1 MDNENFDPMKLKQD
15 LIALEDKPTELVEYV
30 NRLDHR
36 EKRIALSMMYDHF
49 NRDTIYLLENEGII
63 AKLEAE
69 FDTGA
74 STDDAALLEQ
84 FRTSME
90 EDGFAGEAPLM
101 PEHRGGE
108 GQHEDPPSYE
118 AATGE
123 EEEPL
128 PDTPTSPDPAD
139 RSEERDA
146 EEDGD
151 TESDDGPEERRYSYP
166 LPSEK
171 DPVMEDEETDEE
183 DEDETDKDRTETDS
197 EEDTAADDEEE
208 AKAASSEDRQ
218 ENSFNKEEQTA
229 SSVGIPSI
237 PVRIQLASTMVAALS
252 DSPDRSVSS
261 AVSSLQEETSKPVVR
276 GVGNLS
282 PDAPEAVSVA
292 ANYKEALAIATAE
305 KSDKE
310 VGGWGLRAIT
320 QKEVELAKDIR
331 TQLAA
336 VITAEKD
343 IRDEFY
349 AVVREYKSVAD
360 TARENAVNAGLL
372 RNSMKDSVA
381 HAKVFFDEDVNRM
394 LRDQMES
401 ATSEFY
407 SNAKENFNEL
417 LKTVVTRYKQFTEA
431 AGRFEVENEREI
443 RVIGKRTQGLEK
455 KLDRLLLLFYGLIV
469 LGVLNLVVQIAFHFI
484 G

>member
-1 MDNENFDPMKLKQD
+1 MGNENFDPIKLKQE

-36 EKRIALSMMYDHF
+36 EKRIALSMMYEYF
-49 NRDTIYLLENEGII
+49 SRDTLFLLENEGLI

-69 FDTGA
+69 FDTGV
-74 STDDAALLEQ
+74 STDDTALLEQ
-84 FRTSME
+84 LGTSIE
-90 EDGFAGEAPLM
+90 EDGFAGEMPPM
-101 PEHRGGE
+101 PEHRGDK

-118 AATGE
+118 AAAGE

-128 PDTPTSPDPAD
+128 PDTPTSLDPAD
-139 RSEERDA
+139 QPGEKDA

-171 DPVMEDEETDEE
+171 DPIMEDGEPDEE
-183 DEDETDKDRTETDS
+183 DETDEDRTETDS
-197 EEDTAADDEEE
+197 EEDTAADDEED
-208 AKAASSEDRQ
+208 AKEVSSEDRQ
-218 ENSFNKEEQTA
+218 ENFFNEEEQTA

-237 PVRIQLASTMVAALS
+237 PVRIHLASTMAAALS

-261 AVSSLQEETSKPVVR
+261 AASSLQEETSKPAAR

-282 PDAPEAVSVA
+282 PDASEAVSVA
-292 ANYKEALAIATAE
+292 ANDKEALAIATAE

>member
-171 DPVMEDEETDEE
+171 DPVMEDGEPDEE
-183 DEDETDKDRTETDS
+183 DETDEDRTETDS
-197 EEDTAADDEEE
+197 EEDTTADDEED

-218 ENSFNKEEQTA
+218 ENFFNEEEQTA

-237 PVRIQLASTMVAALS
+237 PVRIQLASTMAAALS

-261 AVSSLQEETSKPVVR
+261 AVSSLQEETSKLAVR

-292 ANYKEALAIATAE
+292 ANDKEALAIATAE

-320 QKEVELAKDIR
+320 QKEVELAKDVR

-343 IRDEFY
+343 IREEFY

-360 TARENAVNAGLL
+360 TARENAVNAELL

-443 RVIGKRTQGLEK
+443 RVIGKCTQSLEK